1 MKVIGVLFE
10 RISYELGGI
19 FAVNAASFVVG
30 KGISKFKK
38 FKKFATRHTEKKN
51 PENQKVSKN

>member
-1 MKVIGVLFE
+1 MLFE